1 MKRSDYN
8 KKPVKRTRRE
18 PTVFNLSNEKREQAL
33 QQRVV
38 DLETDLQRVYT
49 ELKEM
54 SSFKGQYLE
63 ATRFLEEKTSAIRSL
78 KGEVEAQEESLSF
91 FRGQMDKF
99 QDAKKH
105 LEYLTQ
111 RHDSLVTETT
121 KLREQ
126 TKQFSDESN
135 HYKELANTHENTAA
149 NAANEI
155 IQFTETLALL
165 ENQNKLFENNM
176 QQLTQ
181 IAETFEQKNIIL
193 NQRIQTKE
201 RERQILANDNKM
213 ARYKITELE
222 SVKVQLNNWNKEL
235 VSSTGEV
242 TSKSSALAQK
252 VNSYEKIM
260 AEMGEYVENLIEDKD
275 ELVTLIQLYQKEL
288 NRPKYAGSASAL
300 SRKVGMPTSKE
311 NIRTDYLGTGVPTL
325 LKFAEIAQSKEGKDG
340 LTI

>member
-1 MKRSDYN
+1 MKLSDYN
-8 KKPVKRTRRE
+8 KKPVRRTRE
-18 PTVFNLSNEKREQAL
+18 PTVFNLSNEKREQEL
-33 QQRVV
+33 QERVLT
-38 DLETDLQRVYT
+38 LETDLQRAYT
-49 ELKEM
+49 ELKEA

-63 ATRFLEEKTSAIRSL
+63 AERFLEEKASAVRNL
-78 KGEVEAQEESLSF
+78 KGKVEVQEESLSF
-91 FRGQMDKF
+91 FREQMDKF
-99 QDAKKH
+99 QDAKRH
-105 LEYLTQ
+105 IEYLTQ
-111 RHDSLVTETT
+111 RHDSLVTETA
-121 KLREQ
+121 KLQEQ

-135 HYKELANTHENTAA
+135 HYKELANMHENTAA

-181 IAETFEQKNIIL
+181 VAETLEQKNITL
-193 NQRIQTKE
+193 SQKVQAKE
-201 RERQILANDNKM
+201 RERQVLANDNKM

-222 SVKVQLNNWNKEL
+222 SVRVQLNNWNKEL
-235 VSSTGEV
+235 VSNTGEV

-252 VNSYEKIM
+252 VNSHEKIM
-260 AEMGEYVENLIEDKD
+260 AEMGEYIETLIEDKD

-288 NRPKYAGSASAL
+288 NRPKYAGSSSAL
-300 SRKVGMPTSKE
+300 SRRVGIPTSKE

-325 LKFAEIAQSKEGKDG
+325 LKFAEIAQPKEGKDG